1 MSFTFVQAGKQNEN
15 KFHITFSIHPDEWK
29 ARAYCLSDLTI
40 KTMRFTHTPQGG
52 KEILRGTPNN
62 VTGVSYT

>member
-1 MSFTFVQAGKQNEN
+1 MESQG
-15 KFHITFSIHPDEWK
+15 K
-29 ARAYCLSDLTI
+29 ARVNCLADPTI

-62 VTGVSYT
+62 VTGEFHIHSSVMCS